1 MQGQPWWEAAKKV
14 AGGRS
19 RKEASEWNQLAGT
32 LSLGLKVSRI
42 MRNNKSLL
50 LSDPVCGLVLW
61 SRSRPT
67 RQLPRC
73 AWLALRFPM
82 LLTPGLEPRARMWG
96 GCTLPSWWKILGG
109 GWRGVW
115 ARCSLLHIRP
125 EGNVLLVP
133 PTASESLRCS
143 SVGWVYPV
151 PDGLMSFLKTK
162 VAAASLRCVLRTKML
177 NINSRFVSL
186 LAHHL
191 QEEIF
196 EELTDVC
203 VLELRK
209 DEKPL
214 NKGPQKFQR
223 AKGRKSQ
230 HLDKTQLKNIKE
242 ISKTL

>member
-1 MQGQPWWEAAKKV
+1 
-14 AGGRS
+14 
-19 RKEASEWNQLAGT
+19 
-32 LSLGLKVSRI
+32 
-42 MRNNKSLL
+42 
-50 LSDPVCGLVLW
+50 
-61 SRSRPT
+61 
-67 RQLPRC
+67 
-73 AWLALRFPM
+73 
-82 LLTPGLEPRARMWG
+82 
-96 GCTLPSWWKILGG
+96 
-109 GWRGVW
+109 
-115 ARCSLLHIRP
+115 
-125 EGNVLLVP
+125 
-133 PTASESLRCS
+133 
-143 SVGWVYPV
+143 
-151 PDGLMSFLKTK
+151 MSFLKTK

>member
-1 MQGQPWWEAAKKV
+1 M
-14 AGGRS
+14 
-19 RKEASEWNQLAGT
+19 
-32 LSLGLKVSRI
+32 
-42 MRNNKSLL
+42 
-50 LSDPVCGLVLW
+50 
-61 SRSRPT
+61 
-67 RQLPRC
+67 
-73 AWLALRFPM
+73 
-82 LLTPGLEPRARMWG
+82 
-96 GCTLPSWWKILGG
+96 
-109 GWRGVW
+109 
-115 ARCSLLHIRP
+115 
-125 EGNVLLVP
+125 LLVP